1 QDYFDYTANYWRA
14 WVNKNDNDFR
24 LLSTDLINLYKRS
37 LLIIRTQIDNDGAI
51 LAANDH
57 DVTERATDHYSY
69 LWTRDGAFVANA
81 LDIAGYSHLTRK
93 FFDFCSRIVHRD
105 GYFLQKYNADGTVA
119 S

>member
-1 QDYFDYTANYWRA
+1 IAAGTSYDEVAGLGNLVIRRGPQDYFDYTANYWRA

-69 LWTRDGAFVANA
+69 
-81 LDIAGYSHLTRK
+81 
-93 FFDFCSRIVHRD
+93 
-105 GYFLQKYNADGTVA
+105 
-119 S
+119 